1 MSDAAIAAET
11 LVLLEWPR
19 LAAHLASFASTDAG
33 GRHCRAL
40 PLPADLAASQR
51 LLAETTELLGLDG
64 LVEGGLSFLGAV
76 DISPTVALCAKG
88 GCAGGE
94 QLLALAG
101 TLAAARRLRRQID
114 DPELRPVCTEL
125 VSELRT
131 LPELEQRLHHCLE
144 EGGRVADRASEE
156 LAALRHRLQAARN

>member
-11 LVLLEWPR
+11 LELLEWPR

-40 PLPADLAASQR
+40 PLPADLAASQL

-76 DISPTVALCAKG
+76 DISPTVAPSSCWPWPAPWRRRG
-88 GCAGGE
+88 G
-94 QLLALAG
+94 
-101 TLAAARRLRRQID
+101 
-114 DPELRPVCTEL
+114 
-125 VSELRT
+125 
-131 LPELEQRLHHCLE
+131 
-144 EGGRVADRASEE
+144 
-156 LAALRHRLQAARN
+156 